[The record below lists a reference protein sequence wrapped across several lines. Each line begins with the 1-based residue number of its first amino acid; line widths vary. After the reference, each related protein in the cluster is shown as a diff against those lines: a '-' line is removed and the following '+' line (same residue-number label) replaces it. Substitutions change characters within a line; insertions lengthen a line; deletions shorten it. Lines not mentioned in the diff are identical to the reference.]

1 MKDKLKI
8 YSTKKLDLIL
18 INKILKLKSTH
29 WKNSLSSQR
38 NWFKKKLFKDDIHI
52 ILKKKKILVG
62 YVVLR
67 KRKFY
72 FNKDNKYFYPILLF
86 DTLIVRKKFR
96 GKKYAKQLI
105 EKTIQISDKLR
116 TLMFLSCKKGL
127 INFYLNLGWKKID
140 KNNLNIL
147 DDKNFKNCILIYKK
161 NLNLKNKF
169 VKKKINI
176 YLNQ

>member
-18 INKILKLKSTH
+18 INKIIKLKSTH
-29 WKNSLSSQR
+29 WKNSLLSQR

-96 GKKYAKQLI
+96 RKEYAKQLVK
-105 EKTIQISDKLR
+105 KTIQI
-116 TLMFLSCKKGL
+116 
-127 INFYLNLGWKKID
+127 
-140 KNNLNIL
+140 
-147 DDKNFKNCILIYKK
+147 
-161 NLNLKNKF
+161 LKTIKRN
-169 VKKKINI
+169 
-176 YLNQ
+176 